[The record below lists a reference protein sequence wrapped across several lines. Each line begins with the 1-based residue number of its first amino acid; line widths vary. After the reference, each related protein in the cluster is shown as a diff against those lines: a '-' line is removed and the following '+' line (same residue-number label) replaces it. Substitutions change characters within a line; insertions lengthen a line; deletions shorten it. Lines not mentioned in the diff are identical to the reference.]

1 VRAITSLAFLLPL
14 AAAVTLT
21 ALSPAGL
28 AIGSTAQPKS
38 PAASEPIVVRV
49 DDGGFRWGDAGIG
62 AAAGF
67 GVALVLAG
75 SLALA
80 GRRDRGVDH
89 PVSGREGQLRESLGP
104 PDRTAKEG
112 RRD

>member
-1 VRAITSLAFLLPL
+1 MRAITAPAYLLPV
-14 AAAVTLT
+14 ATTFALT

-28 AIGSTAQPKS
+28 ASGHTLQSAT
-38 PAASEPIVVRV
+38 PAESEPIVVRV

-75 SLALA
+75 SLALT
-80 GRRDRGVDH
+80 GRRDRGVD
-89 PVSGREGQLRESLGP
+89 P
-104 PDRTAKEG
+104 PTYDKEEQP
-112 RRD
+112 